1 MRLQGVFILSLSPL
15 PETVQAAMFYAPR
28 DVRLE
33 SQPCPKPAAGELLL
47 RMGVAL
53 TCGTDLKCFK
63 RGHPVLL
70 GDTLPAPFG
79 HEGAGTVLAVG
90 QGVTRFKVGERVV
103 AANSAPCGSCFYCKV
118 EQPNLCEK
126 LHLLNGTYAETL
138 ILPPPIVSKNT
149 YLLPDTLP
157 FEVAAFTEPL
167 AVSWRGVE
175 ACQLK
180 EGQSLA
186 IMGLGPIGQLMVK
199 CAKLQGLQVT
209 AIARSAH
216 KLALAKSFGG
226 ADAVI
231 SIATGFD
238 AETIKQTASPE
249 GRGFDAV
256 IEAIGLPETWEKA
269 VTLVRRGG
277 LVNWF
282 AGCAGGSQIT
292 LSTQRLHYDD
302 IRLVSPFHHTPAHVA
317 QAFEWLAN
325 GSIDPRPL
333 LSAYLPL
340 SDLSH
345 AFDLMEKGEALKV
358 AIYP

>member
-1 MRLQGVFILSLSPL
+1 LFILSLTPL
-15 PETVQAAMFYAPR
+15 PETTQTALFYAPR

-33 SQPCPKPAAGELLL
+33 SLPCPKPVAGELLL

-63 RGHPVLL
+63 RDHPVLL
-70 GDTLPAPFG
+70 GEKRPAPFG

-90 QGVTRFKVGERVV
+90 EGVTHFKVGDRVV
-103 AANSAPCGSCFYCKV
+103 AANSAPCGTCFYCKAAQ
-118 EQPNLCEK
+118 ENLCEQ

-138 ILPPPIVSKNT
+138 ILPASIVSKNT
-149 YLLPDTLP
+149 YLLPEALS

-175 ACQLK
+175 ACQLTA
-180 EGQSLA
+180 GQHVA

-199 CAKLQGLQVT
+199 CAKLQGLHVT
-209 AIARSAH
+209 ALARSPH
-216 KLALAKSFGG
+216 KLALAQSFGG
-226 ADAVI
+226 ADTVI
-231 SIATGFD
+231 SIAEGFD
-238 AETIKQTASPE
+238 AEAIKQDASPE

-282 AGCAGGSQIT
+282 AGCAGGSQVT
-292 LSTQRLHYDD
+292 LSTRRLHYDD
-302 IRLVSPFHHTPAHVA
+302 IRLVSPFHHTPTHVA

-325 GSIDPRPL
+325 GSVDPRPL
-333 LSAYLPL
+333 ISASLPL
-340 SDLSH
+340 SDLSQ